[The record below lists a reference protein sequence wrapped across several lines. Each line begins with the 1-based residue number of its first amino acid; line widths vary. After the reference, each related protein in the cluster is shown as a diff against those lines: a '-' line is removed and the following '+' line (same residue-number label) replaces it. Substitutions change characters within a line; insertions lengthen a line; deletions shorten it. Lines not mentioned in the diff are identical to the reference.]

1 MLSKIFY
8 KVLRKVVFD
17 EVDLLKDLSQNLL

>member
-1 MLSKIFY
+1 MLSKMFY